1 MGPKRASMEPTRV
14 SMGPK
19 TPQRTFEEV
28 KLLLTRGA
36 NTALL
41 PVRRRRRSEM
51 GGLAKLLLLL
61 AVLGRVGGQV
71 ALPDGKT
78 RPIPRFFY
86 PKI

>member
-1 MGPKRASMEPTRV
+1 MEPTRVSMEPTRV

-41 PVRRRRRSEM
+41 PVRRRRSEM

-61 AVLGRVGGQV
+61 TVLGRVGGQV

>member
-1 MGPKRASMEPTRV
+1 MGPKRASMESTRV

-41 PVRRRRRSEM
+41 PVRTRSEM